1 MNALVR
7 DNRRD
12 KEGEGCVQDP
22 PGISEI
28 TKLEP
33 RLSDPRPLNTMRE
46 MKVREVN

>member
-1 MNALVR
+1 MR
-7 DNRRD
+7 DNGRV

-22 PGISEI
+22 SGISEI

-33 RLSDPRPLNTMRE
+33 RLSDPRPLNAGRE